1 MEEQIMSENFEY
13 TYSSAQQ
20 KEIEAIRKKYLPKEE
35 DKMETLRR
43 LDRKAENPGSI
54 AALVTGIIGT
64 LLLGTGM
71 CCTLVWADKFF
82 VVGIVV
88 GIVGMLIAGAA
99 YPMYKK
105 ITTKERAKLAEQIIA
120 LTNELAM
127 N

>member
-1 MEEQIMSENFEY
+1 MADNFEY
-13 TYSSAQQ
+13 TYSAEQQ
-20 KEIEAIRKKYLPKEE
+20 REIEAIRKKYLPKEE
-35 DKMETLRR
+35 DKMETLRK

-54 AALVTGIIGT
+54 AALVTGIVGT

-71 CCTLVWADKFF
+71 CCTLLWADKLF
-82 VVGIVV
+82 VAGIVI
-88 GIVGMLIAGAA
+88 GIIGMGVAGAA

-105 ITTKERAKLAEQIIA
+105 ITTKERAKLAEQILA

>member
-1 MEEQIMSENFEY
+1 MSENFEY
-13 TYSSAQQ
+13 TYSATQQ
-20 KEIEAIRKKYLPKEE
+20 QEVEAIRKKYLPKEE
-35 DKMETLRR
+35 DKMETLRK

-54 AALVTGIIGT
+54 AALITGIVGT
-64 LLLGTGM
+64 LILGIGM
-71 CCTLVWADKFF
+71 CCTMLWADKLF

-88 GIVGMLIAGAA
+88 GILGMIVAGAA

-105 ITTKERAKLAEQIIA
+105 ITTKQRAKLAEQILA